1 MLPRLYDPTPTFPL
15 VELLCEKIKM
25 LTNWFAQPAG
35 NRSST
40 DEGKIDN
47 DDDGQSLEPDQGN
60 GKLRNTMAGEGR

>member
-1 MLPRLYDPTPTFPL
+1 
-15 VELLCEKIKM
+15 M